1 MIRVQSDCLLT
12 WRNAIESAFVNIIAL
27 IRRASCPRWARR
39 LTANSGPV
47 SRRQTVALEELEKG
61 KDVDSGLSID
71 STASSESDDT
81 RPPRVPVLLID
92 QLPNGNQRSGGV
104 VDRKGADDLDFL
116 TALRTS

>member
-1 MIRVQSDCLLT
+1 M
-12 WRNAIESAFVNIIAL
+12 
-27 IRRASCPRWARR
+27 
-39 LTANSGPV
+39 